1 MLKKIFP
8 IILGIIFFG
17 MNQTHAAGLC
27 LIQNQ
32 PAPVLTEY
40 IKNVR
45 NVVKNVNAELLSSNE
60 KKNVPNAVWLNFT
73 KLSNE
78 TLDWDSYFVG
88 FNYYVLFPISNEI
101 PTPIKRDHRLIQN
114 EIKGLKAYLDKIEKK
129 GYSNIQ
135 INNTCDGVNNCELI
149 GKSSDIVG
157 SLLKNTIQ
165 LGQLYRAIVTQES
178 EKAVKN
184 QELILIDERKF
195 YLEFNRHYGY
205 GLEAC
210 TTSEGTFF
218 SKIQKSIEE
227 ITLLGQDGKKGIEEW
242 KEAWTL
248 LTGSPKDPDY
258 RTQEKELLGKEL
270 SRQGVSMENQAIIQ
284 GNLEKFNSEGFY
296 STDNNFITN
305 SFSNI
310 IGSVADQLESFGE
323 SLTQAF
329 EDKEVVNVTDLTK
342 KTNKLKVTE
351 TIKENIATLYQSEIP
366 FTAVEDVNTEKLKA
380 RILNLHYNL
389 SSSINT
395 LSDTIKIAEKVCD
408 SQGRGDGNCFNN

>member
-1 MLKKIFP
+1 
-8 IILGIIFFG
+8 

-78 TLDWDSYFVG
+78 TLDWDSYFVW

-114 EIKGLKAYLDKIEKK
+114 EIKWLKAYLDKIEKK
-129 GYSNIQ
+129 WYSNIQ
-135 INNTCDGVNNCELI
+135 INNTCDWVNNCELI
-149 GKSSDIVG
+149 WKSSDIVW

-165 LGQLYRAIVTQES
+165 LWQLYRAIVTQES

-205 GLEAC
+205 WLEAC
-210 TTSEGTFF
+210 TTSEWTFF

-227 ITLLGQDGKKGIEEW
+227 ITLLGQDWKKWIEEW

-248 LTGSPKDPDY
+248 LTWSPKDPDY

-270 SRQGVSMENQAIIQ
+270 SRQWVSMENQAIIQ
-284 GNLEKFNSEGFY
+284 WNLEKFNSEWFY

-310 IGSVADQLESFGE
+310 IGSVADQLESFWE

-408 SQGRGDGNCFNN
+408 SQWRGDWNCFNN